1 MGLFQSF
8 KGNGVNKE
16 ANGLLLGTLS
26 VVALPGNCAL
36 RAAGG
41 LVHPEV
47 DGGLTCHMT
56 TPNHHIRF
64 TFLER

>member
-8 KGNGVNKE
+8 KGNGVNDE

-26 VVALPGNCAL
+26 EVALPGNCAL
-36 RAAGG
+36 RAAAG

-47 DGGLTCHMT
+47 DRGLTCHKT
-56 TPNHHIRF
+56 TPKHNV
-64 TFLER
+64 